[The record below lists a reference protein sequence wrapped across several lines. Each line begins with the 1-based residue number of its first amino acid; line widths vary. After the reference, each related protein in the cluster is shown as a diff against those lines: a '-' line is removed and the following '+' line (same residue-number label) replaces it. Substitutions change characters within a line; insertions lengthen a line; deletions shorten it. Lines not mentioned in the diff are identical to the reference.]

1 MAVGTGGSQTT
12 NKRRCGSSSAKGANA
27 GSDSAGIST
36 GGVLRDC
43 LYFTANALART
54 ITRMAHEE
62 FRPTGLSP
70 SHAFLLML
78 VAERPGTAQK
88 GLGESLQLAPST
100 VTRLVD
106 TLVYRGLV
114 TRQSSGRTVTV
125 FPTAKG
131 TQLLP
136 AIHEAWWGL
145 RRRYSAKLGETAG
158 DELTRKVDRA
168 QGVLE
173 G

>member
-1 MAVGTGGSQTT
+1 MAVAAGNRRRRGSTG
-12 NKRRCGSSSAKGANA
+12 AKGRNPGGDGGAV
-27 GSDSAGIST
+27 ST

-54 ITRMAHEE
+54 ITRMAEEE

-88 GLGESLQLAPST
+88 ELGESLQLAPST

-106 TLVYRGLV
+106 TLVHRDLV
-114 TRQSSGRTVTV
+114 TRTSSGRTVTV
-125 FPTAKG
+125 FPTTKG
-131 TQLLP
+131 SRLLP
-136 AIHEAWWGL
+136 AIHEAWTRL
-145 RRRYSAKLGETAG
+145 HDRYSAKLGRAAG
-158 DELTRKVDRA
+158 DDLTRKVDRA
-168 QGVLE
+168 QAELE